1 MLNIIRLWGFANE
14 TISLTKYPPDF
25 TTHPPEWLTLKRLI
39 TLNVGKDVELSYFAD
54 GSVQ

>member
-14 TISLTKYPPDF
+14 TISLNIHQII
-25 TTHPPEWLTLKRLI
+25 TTHPPEWLTLKRLMI
-39 TLNVGKDVELSYFAD
+39 LNVGKDVELSYFAD

>member
-1 MLNIIRLWGFANE
+1 MKSGGYLVSDMVSFAN
-14 TISLTKYPPDF
+14 
-25 TTHPPEWLTLKRLI
+25 PPEWLTLKRLI